1 MRFTAE
7 QKREL
12 DEKMR
17 KFCTDSKR
25 PLRVYGMEIT
35 EYLEYNELTTMQIQ
49 ASLNRIDADYTFT
62 SAKDACGRSYFE
74 ISYMEDMGQYKAI
87 AYPLPFFT
95 KDKNILKILCA
106 NSKETRIR
114 CLPKKDYYEL
124 HYDFTTKTF
133 FVADAEGKKV
143 DDVKVYYDGIQTYID
158 NKCFDY
164 EWIYNYLKIRSI
176 RYQDSNNYFEVR
188 NFADVRGIVDT
199 FNRYNLNYSVMPK
212 GIFNF
217 IEENNGALEDC
228 VVKKWYLNSLCE
240 TEKEKNFITQNDWW
254 GELEDFIPELVKA
267 KLKIKDFMKVISN
280 SIETTYINDI
290 PELVEKFMYSFL
302 DYASQN
308 KVKDFVFDTNRD
320 LKMNFSLLEMVCNK
334 EKFEAL
340 GKQLQKI
347 NFINGL
353 TIGGY
358 VVKVPQNQFD
368 KIDEGMQQN
377 NCVGHYYDDSIMEG
391 KNFIYFLRKATSPNK
406 SYITCRYN
414 VKAKDTVEHRYK
426 NNADVNNDEEIKIIE
441 EISKIINAYFE
452 K

>member
-1 MRFTAE
+1 MARFTVE
-7 QKREL
+7 QKKEL

-17 KFCTDSKR
+17 KFCADSHR
-25 PLRVYGMEIT
+25 PLRVNGAEIT
-35 EYLEYNELTTMQIQ
+35 MYLGYNELTTMQIQ
-49 ASLNRIDADYTFT
+49 ASLNRIDVDYIFT
-62 SAKDACGRSYFE
+62 SAKDGQRSYFE
-74 ISYMEDMGQYKAI
+74 ISLMEDMGQYKAI

-106 NSKETRIR
+106 DSKETKNRR
-114 CLPKKDYYEL
+114 LPKKEYYKL
-124 HYDFTTKTF
+124 HYDFITKTF
-133 FVADAEGKKV
+133 FVVDTEGKKV
-143 DDVKVYYDGIQTYID
+143 DDIKVCYDEIQKYID
-158 NKCFDY
+158 EKYFDY
-164 EWIYNYLKIRSI
+164 EWIYNYLCDRHIRC
-176 RYQDSNNYFEVR
+176 QDSNEYYVAQSF
-188 NFADVRGIVDT
+188 VDMCDIISI
-199 FNRYNLNYSVMPK
+199 FNRYNLNCSIMPK
-212 GIFNF
+212 GIFNL
-217 IEENNGALEDC
+217 IEENKGKLDGHLI
-228 VVKKWYLNSLCE
+228 KKWYLNSLCE
-240 TEKEKNFITQNDWW
+240 TEKEKNFIIQNGWW
-254 GELEDFIPELVKA
+254 GELENFIPELVKA
-267 KLKIKDFMKVISN
+267 KLKIKDFMKVVSN

-290 PELVEKFMYSFL
+290 PELGEKFMYSFL

-308 KVKDFVFDTNRD
+308 RVEDFVFDTNRD
-320 LKMNFSLLEMVCNK
+320 LKTNYYLLEMACNK

-391 KNFIYFLRKATSPNK
+391 KNFIYFLRKVTNPNK

-414 VKAKDTVEHRYK
+414 IKAKDTVEYRCK
-426 NNADVNNDEEIKIIE
+426 NNADVKDDEEIKIIE